1 MIWGL
6 PGMCDGYGLELAD
19 FYHLDE
25 YLAYINL
32 TYADY
37 TDIPEERP
45 HPVSSC
51 NQHIALS
58 TCQMRVITLE
68 SN

>member
-6 PGMCDGYGLELAD
+6 PGMCDGYGFELAD
-19 FYHLDE
+19 FIHLDE

-45 HPVSSC
+45 KSS
-51 NQHIALS
+51 IFIRYGWKPWY
-58 TCQMRVITLE
+58 T
-68 SN
+68 

>member
-1 MIWGL
+1 MIWGV
-6 PGMCDGYGLELAD
+6 PGMCDGYGFELAD
-19 FYHLDE
+19 FIHLDE

-45 HPVSSC
+45 SEVSMISMKV
-51 NQHIALS
+51 NS
-58 TCQMRVITLE
+58 
-68 SN
+68 